1 MNRSLATILLF
12 CFGFGLVAKTT
23 LSYRERKKQFDQ
35 RIGLVLDLK
44 ENLNLEVEEGKVSAE
59 NLKKEVEESYRG
71 GSRVQI
77 EKALGIAE
85 GEVIIFQRKL
95 CFPMEELSGDLYQKA
110 MGQWILIDTDEKSG
124 TKKLDWDTKEKIQR
138 YLTMAKSEKDH
149 AKDYF
154 LSGNYHLSLHTY
166 KKSIVYSLLSLRSQK
181 SEIPEGFGTADQI
194 WVDPIYQS
202 NKKTQAIQEN

>member
-1 MNRSLATILLF
+1 MNRSLAYILLF

-59 NLKKEVEESYRG
+59 YLKKEVEESYRG

-77 EKALGIAE
+77 EKTLGIAE

-202 NKKTQAIQEN
+202 NKKSQAIQEN